1 MTEREDELR
10 QAVEAAQRFDM
21 TPVEEAFSEIAL
33 SPLGRLIE
41 TVLPTVPESEMRTT
55 LQRIRDLKSGT
66 LDDLFDRE
74 FQSFLIS
81 YLRTDLSE
89 LQTITQVLRTQ
100 QLVSASAAD
109 ENVQL
114 AARGGDTG
122 GISSLELQSILNR
135 RRFT

>member
-1 MTEREDELR
+1 MTERKDELR

-41 TVLPTVPESEMRTT
+41 TVLPTVPEGEMHTT

-89 LQTITQVLRTQ
+89 LRTITHVLRTQ
-100 QLVSASAAD
+100 QLVSSSAAN

-114 AARGGDTG
+114 AARGGDMG